1 MYKELRVNQGVPIIV
16 IDEQRSVD
24 SGSKSGDRGP
34 VRAEVQVPA
43 EVHVPAGIRGQA
55 KETIADVLKTCDKR
69 KVREKMDGDPDHST
83 TKRYK
88 KGKRRKRKEK
98 CAFDRKE
105 ERAKVMFSDFVSLE
119 MIPEW
124 VKQDCNAGLQ

>member
-34 VRAEVQVPA
+34 VRAEVQVL
-43 EVHVPAGIRGQA
+43 AGIRGQA
-55 KETIADVLKTCDKR
+55 KDTIADVLTTCDKR
-69 KVREKMDGDPDHST
+69 NVREKMDGDPDHAT

-98 CAFDRKE
+98 CAFDRKRRE
-105 ERAKVMFSDFVSLE
+105 NKSYV
-119 MIPEW
+119 
-124 VKQDCNAGLQ
+124 Q